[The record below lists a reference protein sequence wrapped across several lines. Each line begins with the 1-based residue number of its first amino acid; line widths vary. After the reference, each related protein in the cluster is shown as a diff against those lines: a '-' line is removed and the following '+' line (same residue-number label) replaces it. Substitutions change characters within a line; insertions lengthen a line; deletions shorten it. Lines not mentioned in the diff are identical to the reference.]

1 MNFLIPD
8 AFQPINRE
16 LGGTT
21 VSKDM
26 RIYVSGFFAVS
37 GFLGNCKMFSAP
49 SAPYFDSYW
58 KQLFVAPILT
68 ESKFS
73 GYHVPAPKP
82 IEVYYQFIR
91 PFDYLVWL
99 ACIVVIVLLFLGF
112 LLLIKTFGK
121 WKGYKLTNFD
131 GVYGIFVNGSKSGAL
146 MEITWLFTIFFLITY
161 YKTELLAHLTSTGYD
176 KPPQNIYGKNISC
189 IRQGVSKDTYLG
201 NKALVNL
208 LTLFLTAKNM

>member
-1 MNFLIPD
+1 M
-8 AFQPINRE
+8 
-16 LGGTT
+16 
-21 VSKDM
+21 
-26 RIYVSGFFAVS
+26 
-37 GFLGNCKMFSAP
+37 
-49 SAPYFDSYW
+49 
-58 KQLFVAPILT
+58 
-68 ESKFS
+68 
-73 GYHVPAPKP
+73 
-82 IEVYYQFIR
+82 YYQFIR

-189 IRQGVSKDTYLG
+189 IRQGVSKNTYLD

-208 LTLFLTAKNM
+208 LTLFLTAYVMETVSPMRKLWALGILENIKDSDNNGQELTRIDKN

>member
-1 MNFLIPD
+1 M
-8 AFQPINRE
+8 
-16 LGGTT
+16 
-21 VSKDM
+21 
-26 RIYVSGFFAVS
+26 
-37 GFLGNCKMFSAP
+37 
-49 SAPYFDSYW
+49 
-58 KQLFVAPILT
+58 
-68 ESKFS
+68 
-73 GYHVPAPKP
+73 
-82 IEVYYQFIR
+82 YYQFIR

-189 IRQGVSKDTYLG
+189 IRQGVSKDTYLLRQKG
-201 NKALVNL
+201 SCKFADSFFDREKYVMETVSPMRKLWALGILENIKDSDNNGQE
-208 LTLFLTAKNM
+208 LTRIDKN